1 MAVAID
7 PRTQTEV
14 SPAVYAA
21 QAVANLNPS
30 PCFQA
35 TGFRALPSLSGGL
48 PTVSWP
54 VEPAFWAPQ
63 VKTP

>member
-1 MAVAID
+1 MSID
-7 PRTQTEV
+7 PRTGTEV
-14 SPAVYAA
+14 ADAVYAA
-21 QAVANLNPS
+21 YAKSNANPS

-35 TGFRALPSLSGGL
+35 TGFRWLPSLSGGL
-48 PTVSWP
+48 PTPSWP

>member
-1 MAVAID
+1 MAYAID

-21 QAVANLNPS
+21 QASANANPN
-30 PCFQA
+30 PTFTA
-35 TGFRALPSLSGGL
+35 TGFRAIPSLSGGL

-54 VEPAFWAPQ
+54 VEAAFWAPQ

>member
-21 QAVANLNPS
+21 QATANANPS
-30 PCFQA
+30 PASRA
-35 TGFRALPSLSGGL
+35 TGFKVIHSLSGGV
-48 PTVSWP
+48 PAVSWP
-54 VEPAFWAPQ
+54 TEPSFWAPIA
-63 VKTP
+63 KI